1 MKVTTYS
8 HKYLKEILKGD
19 MIGADLTCGRGN
31 DTRFL
36 ADHIHKVYAFDIQ
49 DEAIKRTKEKTR
61 DYQNIVYVCASHAT
75 LDKYIDEKIDVAMF
89 NLGYLPYSD
98 ENIKTDSLTTIKAL
112 EKLYPLLSERALVSI
127 IFYRGH
133 EGGFKEY
140 YDVLAYLKNAPYKT
154 IDIYHEYRS
163 ISEPIVYI
171 LTK

>member
-8 HKYLKEILKGD
+8 HKYLKEILKAD
-19 MIGADLTCGRGN
+19 MIGTDLTCGGGN

-49 DEAIKRTKEKTR
+49 DEAIKRTKEKTK
-61 DYQNIVYVCASHAT
+61 DYQNIVYICASHAT

-140 YDVLAYLKNAPYKT
+140 YDVTKYLSSSPYKVLER
-154 IDIYHEYRS
+154 YEEYKNPF
-163 ISEPIVYI
+163 EPVVYI